1 MYLPDFGYPPILL
14 LRGAALL
21 EVILGDAPEVG
32 VGAGSVPALGNV
44 LRVAADGRDAVVA
57 DALSAGARLGQLL
70 EAEHLAVAQQLA
82 LLALRDAVGWAA
94 GGAAEGLCG

>member
-1 MYLPDFGYPPILL
+1 MWS
-14 LRGAALL
+14 
-21 EVILGDAPEVG
+21 LGD
-32 VGAGSVPALGNV
+32 V

-82 LLALRDAVGWAA
+82 LLAVRDAVGWAA